1 VLHAKHPLLKKLKVD
16 TLKHILVDSAVIY
29 LSPNQVIY
37 RSGAHDPL
45 VYLVL
50 FGKVSLRTRNDT
62 QLGGKSLN
70 IGWTLGEEILFDRNL

>member
-29 LSPNQVIY
+29 LSPSQVIY